1 MLYVNVFVSIFDK
14 RMSMDDTRR
23 KIIKLSGLTAA
34 GLAVG
39 GCGGND
45 TMDSDDGLSVALYPA
60 DSMVSYDTD
69 QIVLKFSKPV
79 DHQTLSENIWLT
91 DRTGSLMHMHTVV
104 LDFEDVSHQSVLIKL
119 NEDIHLK
126 ESWKYTVIVT
136 EKVKTIL
143 GESLTTPILLDLAT
157 TSKSPFEATEPV
169 DESRTKIMVISD
181 IHMNEQRGYDD
192 DYSLFTENGELLVEF
207 LEYVRLSGD
216 IKELVILGDLMDM
229 WVVPMAYD
237 TFHDTITD
245 AKDYFH
251 SVANATVN
259 KSVIEKINQIAD
271 EDNIHFSY
279 VPGNHDMLFTE
290 EIFHTIFPNGHWKV
304 DKLGTG
310 AYYPEPDVA
319 FEHGHNYDLFN
330 APDQMTTE
338 GSLLPP
344 GYFITRIFATKNL
357 ISEEFNQMPLKTEAV
372 ESIIQEIEYMLGWGI
387 AVDSFSIPDF
397 DQDKPQ
403 IVTGVDGYEQL
414 YSPNGAR
421 DIYTK
426 TIGPDWAQRQIQN
439 GVYQPEPF
447 LVGEMN
453 GSGKF
458 WWFGTL
464 EASAVLQYFLPQ
476 RAKIV
481 VFGHTHQAMIRKD
494 LWTTYKIYANS
505 GTWIDTK
512 YLNEGALN
520 RTCVVLNTSGSTGS
534 DLDNVT
540 VYRYMGGSTLQKI
553 GEEYLDTTL

>member
-1 MLYVNVFVSIFDK
+1 
-14 RMSMDDTRR
+14 MDDTRR

-39 GCGGND
+39 GCVGSD

-69 QIVLKFSKPV
+69 LIVLKFSKPV
-79 DHQTLSENIWLT
+79 DHQTLSGNIWLT

-136 EKVKTIL
+136 EEVKTTL
-143 GESLTTPILLDLAT
+143 GESLTAPILLDLVT
-157 TSKSPFEATEPV
+157 TSKSPFEAAEPV
-169 DESRTKIMVISD
+169 NENRTKIMVISD
-181 IHMNEQRGYDD
+181 LHMNEQRGYDD

-237 TFHDTITD
+237 TFNDTITD
-245 AKDYFH
+245 AKDYFQ

-290 EIFHTIFPNGHWKV
+290 EIFYAIFPNGHWKG

-357 ISEEFNQMPLKTEAV
+357 ISDEFIQMPTKTEAV
-372 ESIIQEIEYMLGWGI
+372 ENIIQEVEYILGWGV

-426 TIGPDWAQRQIQN
+426 TIGPDWTQRQIQN

-505 GTWIDTK
+505 GTWVDTK

-520 RTCVVLNTSGSTGS
+520 RTCVVLNTSESTGS

-540 VYRYMGGSTLQKI
+540 VYRYIGGSTLQKI

>member
-1 MLYVNVFVSIFDK
+1 MNISVSIFNK
-14 RMSMDDTRR
+14 RMSMDAARR

-45 TMDSDDGLSVALYPA
+45 TMDSDDGLSVALHPA
-60 DSMVSYDTD
+60 DSMVSHDTD
-69 QIVLKFSKPV
+69 RIVLKFSKPV
-79 DHQTLSENIWLT
+79 DHQTLSGNIWLT
-91 DRTGSLMHMHTVV
+91 DKTGSLMHMHTVT
-104 LDFEDVSHQSVLIKL
+104 LDFEDVSHQSVLINL
-119 NEDIHLK
+119 NDDHFLK
-126 ESWKYTVIVT
+126 ESWKYTVIVN
-136 EKVKTIL
+136 EEVKTTSD
-143 GESLTTPILLDLAT
+143 ESLSETIFLDLAT
-157 TSKSPFEATEPV
+157 TSKSPFEDAEPADV
-169 DESRTKIMVISD
+169 SRTKIMVLSD
-181 IHMNEQRGYDD
+181 LHMNEQRGYDE
-192 DYSLFTENGELLVEF
+192 DYSLFTENGELLTEF

-216 IKELVILGDLMDM
+216 IKELVILGDMMDM

-237 TFHDTITD
+237 TFRDTITD
-245 AKDYFH
+245 AKEYFQG
-251 SVANATVN
+251 VANASVN

-271 EDNIHFSY
+271 EGNIHFSY

-290 EIFHTIFPNGHWKV
+290 EIFYTIFPNGHWKA

-344 GYFITRIFATKNL
+344 GYFITRIFATSNL
-357 ISEEFNQMPLKTEAV
+357 ISDKNNLILLKTEAV
-372 ESIIQEIEYMLGWGI
+372 ESIIQEIEYMLGWGV
-387 AVDSFSIPDF
+387 AVDSFNIPDF

-414 YSPNGAR
+414 YSPNSAR

-426 TIGPDWAQRQIQN
+426 TIGMDWAQRQIQN

-464 EASAVLQYFLPQ
+464 EASAVLQYFIPH

-505 GTWIDTK
+505 GTWVDTQ

-540 VYRYMGGSTLQKI
+540 VYRYLGGSTLQKI

>member
-1 MLYVNVFVSIFDK
+1 
-14 RMSMDDTRR
+14 MDDTRR

-79 DHQTLSENIWLT
+79 DHQTLSGNIWLT

-136 EKVKTIL
+136 EEVKTIL

-157 TSKSPFEATEPV
+157 TSKSPFEAAEPV

-181 IHMNEQRGYDD
+181 LHMNEQRGYDD

-290 EIFHTIFPNGHWKV
+290 EIFHTIFSNGHWKV

-372 ESIIQEIEYMLGWGI
+372 ESIIQEIEYMLGWGV

-505 GTWIDTK
+505 GTWVDTK

>member
-1 MLYVNVFVSIFDK
+1 MNVFVSIFDK

-79 DHQTLSENIWLT
+79 DHQTLSGNIWLT

-143 GESLTTPILLDLAT
+143 GESLTAPILLDLAT

-181 IHMNEQRGYDD
+181 LHMNEQRGYDD

-245 AKDYFH
+245 AKDYFQ

-357 ISEEFNQMPLKTEAV
+357 ISEEFNQMLPKTEAV

-505 GTWIDTK
+505 GTWVDTK